1 MKTTLEMFSDV
12 IASCFDQEFAKK
24 LIAYRGNDKLQAKID
39 DFADRN
45 TEGKLSSSELVE
57 YRELIEVIGWF
68 SVMQA
73 RARLYLQENLPP
85 EKSSP

>member
-57 YRELIEVIGWF
+57 YREVIGWF